1 MNPLT
6 CTRDEFD
13 EMAFSLA
20 ESTVGWRLQSKSDSF
35 GRRVIWLEGTSTLQR
50 GVDDDDDNNNN
61 SKRLLITFF
70 ITFNECYCQPQ
81 LHFFPESPL
90 DAQELC
96 LWMKGVCFGASEL
109 EENERPIVS
118 MNFCEELQMALWGLH
133 QCDTTLILE
142 TVLAG
147 GIQGNLLELFL
158 QSVASLLGMDRELV
172 PKSNSM

>member
-20 ESTVGWRLQSKSDSF
+20 KRGMGWRLQSKIDSF
-35 GRRVIWLEGTSTLQR
+35 GRRVLWLEGTSALLR
-50 GVDDDDDNNNN
+50 SVGDDDDDDD
-61 SKRLLITFF
+61 KRLLVTFF

-81 LHFFPESPL
+81 LHFFPECPL

-96 LWMKGVCFGASEL
+96 TWMKGVCFGGSDL
-109 EENERPIVS
+109 EEKEHPIVS
-118 MNFCEELQMALWGLH
+118 MTFCEELQMALWGLH
-133 QCDTTLILE
+133 QCDTTLLLE

-147 GIQGNLLELFL
+147 GVRGNLLELFL
-158 QSVASLLGMDRELV
+158 QSVGSLVGMGKELV
-172 PKSNSM
+172 P